1 MRAVPFRDLHP
12 DQPPLRSHDLAL
24 PGGHRMHVREWGH
37 PQGMPALLLHGGPG
51 SGSAPFLWRS
61 FDPARFRV
69 IAPDQRGA
77 GLSTPRGGI
86 AHNTTADLLAD
97 LRQLRELLGIERWL
111 VVGGSWGAT
120 LALAHA
126 LDAPEAVSGLLLR
139 ASFLSRHE
147 DIERFFQQPPAGLE
161 VAWQHFHDIV
171 APEPGHSLLAALH
184 AGLCLEGDADR
195 ADALALAW
203 WRWERSLARGT
214 AEQAALAGDA
224 LQAQVDRLRV
234 QAHYLVHACWLDAPS
249 LPARCAA
256 RPPQVPIHMIHGLQ
270 DRICPPEAAQV
281 LHAALPGSRMQWLA
295 GAGHDPTHPAM
306 VDAMVTALDAWAGA
320 EA

>member
-1 MRAVPFRDLHP
+1 MRAVPSRDLYP
-12 DQPPLRSHDLAL
+12 DQPLLRSHDLAL

-37 PQGMPALLLHGGPG
+37 PQGQPALLLHGGPG
-51 SGSAPFLWRS
+51 SGCAPFLWRS
-61 FDPARFRV
+61 FNPARFRV

-86 AHNTTADLLAD
+86 LHNTTTDLLAD
-97 LRQLRELLGIERWL
+97 LRELRQLLGIERWL

-126 LDAPEAVSGLLLR
+126 LDAPEAVSGLVMR

-147 DIERFFQQPPAGLE
+147 DIHRFFQLPPAGLE
-161 VAWQHFHDIV
+161 VAWQHFHDSV
-171 APEPGHSLLAALH
+171 APPPGQTLLTALH
-184 AGLCLEGDADR
+184 AGLCLQGDADR
-195 ADALALAW
+195 AGALAQAW
-203 WRWERSLARGT
+203 WRWERSLARGM
-214 AEQAALAGDA
+214 AEQATLAGDA

-234 QAHYLVHACWLDAPS
+234 QAHYLLHACWLDAPS

-256 RPPQVPIHMIHGLQ
+256 QPLPMPVQMIHGLQ
-270 DRICPPEAAQV
+270 DRICPPETARV
-281 LHAALPGSRMQWLA
+281 LHAALPGSTMQWIA

-306 VDAMVTALDAWAGA
+306 VDAMVTALDAWAEVA
-320 EA
+320 A